1 MKISKEKMLTVV
13 LPLAI
18 AAVLVILMAVNLF
31 GGVKQTKDS
40 IVHEAGKEL
49 NIDVTDFFD
58 VNEEAAGNI
67 TVDTSE
73 VDTETVGVYTAT
85 AKYKMHT
92 YQIQVDV
99 QDTQAPSVEFAIRYV
114 FTNNVAE
121 ADLAGMVAG
130 AYDASEYTLKLVR
143 FEKSG
148 MLNVMTE
155 SALKDLTDAIPVPCS
170 QEELA
175 VMGTEEIPTE
185 EGIYRAVLSATDT
198 YGNVCYEEVYVILDT
213 TGARIE
219 DVPDKEV
226 SVPSEKLAEAPVV
239 NPGDYVIKDNVDGS
253 IPEEDIVCELE
264 LRDEAAHEW
273 LVHVSYTDRAGNE
286 SKAEFLIVV
295 KEGTDAPDE
304 GSDTPDEGTEN
315 PDTGNDTPD
324 TGNENP
330 GTETTYTYKN
340 LNKTMYAVS
349 GVNVRDL
356 PASDGEKLGKLA
368 TGDAVTVTGQCNET
382 KWYRIDYNGKTG
394 YVSSNYLTD
403 TKPEEEDDTEYHP
416 ADTNKDGEVDDQ
428 EREDYITPIQWE
440 IINAGYH
447 NVIQCSDGSYAVLMH
462 MNDEI
467 NGFDLLEEYLK
478 KLDLEPVVETAHGG
492 IIDADNDWYCWYVDK
507 VQELIGPD
515 DPEYWEHND
524 WYDDEETGMTYFS
537 YEDYM
542 KKQNGVP
549 YK

>member
-73 VDTETVGVYTAT
+73 VDTEMVGVYTAT

-99 QDTQAPSVEFAIRYV
+99 QDTQAPSVEFANRYV

-253 IPEEDIVCELE
+253 IAEEDIVCELE

-286 SKAEFLIVV
+286 SRAEFLIAV

-315 PDTGNDTPD
+315 PDTGTDTPD
-324 TGNENP
+324 TGNDNP
-330 GTETTYTYKN
+330 GTETAYTYKT
-340 LNKTMYAVS
+340 LSKTMYAVS

-356 PASDGEKLGKLA
+356 PSSDGEKLGKLA

-403 TKPEEEDDTEYHP
+403 TKPEEEDDTEYDP
-416 ADTNKDGEVDDQ
+416 ADADKDGVVTPE
-428 EREDYITPIQWE
+428 ESANYISPIEWE
-440 IINAGYH
+440 IINAGYY
-447 NVIQCSDGSYAVLMH
+447 NVIQCSDGSYAVLTH
-462 MNDEI
+462 MDDGV
-467 NGFDLLEEYLK
+467 NGFDLLREYLK
-478 KLDLEPVVETAHGG
+478 KLDLDPLSPSMGG
-492 IIDADNDWYCWYVDK
+492 YIIDDDNDWYCWYADE